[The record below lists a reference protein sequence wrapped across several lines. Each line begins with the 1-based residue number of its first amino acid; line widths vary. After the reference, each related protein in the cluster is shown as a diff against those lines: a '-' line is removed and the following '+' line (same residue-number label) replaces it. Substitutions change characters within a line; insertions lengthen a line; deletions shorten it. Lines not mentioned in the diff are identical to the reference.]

1 MAAEQIVRTVK
12 GYLHKLEERGIPVAF
27 GVLYGSYARDEAQIE
42 SDVDLLVVSTRF
54 DEPNS
59 WNGTEILW
67 ETTVHT
73 DSRIEPVGVGLKQW
87 EDDDGIPLIDMARQ
101 EGQIIRL
108 EPVSPETS

>member
-1 MAAEQIVRTVK
+1 MATQQIVETVK

-27 GVLYGSYARDEAQIE
+27 GILYGSYARYDSHTH
-42 SDVDLLVVSTRF
+42 SDVDLMVVTSRF

-73 DSRIEPVGVGLKQW
+73 DSRIEPIGVGIKQW
-87 EDDDGIPLIDMARQ
+87 EEDESTPLIDMARQ
-101 EGQIIRL
+101 QRQIIRL
-108 EPVSPETS
+108 ETTT

>member
-1 MAAEQIVRTVK
+1 MVAQQIVNTVK
-12 GYLHKLEERGIPVAF
+12 DYLHKLEQRGIPVAF
-27 GVLYGSYARDEAQIE
+27 GVLYGSYARNESHAH
-42 SDVDLLVVSTRF
+42 SDVDLMVVSTRF

-73 DSRIEPVGVGLKQW
+73 DSRIEPVGVGIKQW
-87 EDDDGIPLIDMARQ
+87 EEDESTPLIDMACQ

-108 EPVSPETS
+108 KPIS